1 MADGT
6 GLENR
11 KGFTLLVGS
20 NPTPSAFYW
29 KLKTRLIFF
38 EVVRKMEASP
48 SPVHGTRLLSGRGIK
63 PPRGFKS
70 LRLRQVSNVRNRAP
84 VAQRIEHLTTDQK
97 VRGSNPFGRAS
108 ESKSIGTIRYR

>member
-20 NPTPSAFYW
+20 NPTPSAR
-29 KLKTRLIFF
+29 RLEKAFRITS
-38 EVVRKMEASP
+38 VRKYRIQEASP
-48 SPVHGTRLLSGRGIK
+48 SPVHGTRLLRGRGIK

-70 LRLRQVSNVRNRAP
+70 LRLRSV
-84 VAQRIEHLTTDQK
+84 
-97 VRGSNPFGRAS
+97 G
-108 ESKSIGTIRYR
+108 

>member
-20 NPTPSAFYW
+20 NPTPSA
-29 KLKTRLIFF
+29 LKEKQLNAISSVEFLHETSKKFW
-38 EVVRKMEASP
+38 EASP

-70 LRLRQVSNVRNRAP
+70 LRLRRHEN
-84 VAQRIEHLTTDQK
+84 LTAVTQ
-97 VRGSNPFGRAS
+97 
-108 ESKSIGTIRYR
+108 IR

>member
-20 NPTPSAFYW
+20 NPTPSA
-29 KLKTRLIFF
+29 LKKFCFQDVSRVKGNFKTSKKFW
-38 EVVRKMEASP
+38 EASP
-48 SPVHGTRLLSGRGIK
+48 SPVHGTRLLSGRGVK

-70 LRLRQVSNVRNRAP
+70 LRLRFL
-84 VAQRIEHLTTDQK
+84 ILLT
-97 VRGSNPFGRAS
+97 
-108 ESKSIGTIRYR
+108 